1 MFGDTLVHMDN
12 ASFDKY
18 FRGCCDLQQ
27 HFWRGLNRYAE
38 SVGFDQKRFFV
49 NMVRLFEKRSNV
61 FQVANDT
68 LNAYTQLTVGTK
80 PVIDWYFEDVS
91 DLLRAHDAIT
101 ELHRMQLA
109 ERRARW
115 DMEAAERRRKEEE
128 NLVKID
134 ENRKEYEYEDDE
146 YIIRLPKNLSEIV
159 SQGSKQSICIGS
171 YTSRHANGDTNLFF
185 LRKKEN
191 EDLPFYAIEMNNQK
205 QIVQIHGLCNRW
217 LGNDPDAIPTV
228 VRWLRKN
235 GIKCEEK
242 ILTCKAKGYGRVNE
256 YVAMPV
262 VD

>member
-1 MFGDTLVHMDN
+1 MFGQYNDKEKYIIKKVGLTKHQFDTYMTSTCYRRRNALELMREMFGDTLVHMDN

-159 SQGSKQSICIGS
+159 S
-171 YTSRHANGDTNLFF
+171 
-185 LRKKEN
+185 
-191 EDLPFYAIEMNNQK
+191 
-205 QIVQIHGLCNRW
+205 
-217 LGNDPDAIPTV
+217 
-228 VRWLRKN
+228 
-235 GIKCEEK
+235 
-242 ILTCKAKGYGRVNE
+242 
-256 YVAMPV
+256 
-262 VD
+262 